1 MSVKGVIILSKAPY
15 WPRLKQGSERK
26 KIIVLP
32 NVESSK
38 IQKAQTLT
46 KTIDPNHPAS
56 LIVFQMEMEE
66 GVNGGISGAEG
77 ATDFQALY
85 AMAAQNAKVSTILGR
100 LKEGTEGTVV
110 LVGR

>member
-1 MSVKGVIILSKAPY
+1 
-15 WPRLKQGSERK
+15 
-26 KIIVLP
+26 
-32 NVESSK
+32 
-38 IQKAQTLT
+38 
-46 KTIDPNHPAS
+46 
-56 LIVFQMEMEE
+56 MEMEE

>member
-1 MSVKGVIILSKAPY
+1 MRVQCRVI
-15 WPRLKQGSERK
+15 
-26 KIIVLP
+26 
-32 NVESSK
+32 K

-46 KTIDPNHPAS
+46 KPIDPNHTAS

>member
-1 MSVKGVIILSKAPY
+1 MSNKKA
-15 WPRLKQGSERK
+15 W
-26 KIIVLP
+26 
-32 NVESSK
+32 
-38 IQKAQTLT
+38 LT
-46 KTIDPNHPAS
+46 QTIDPNHTAS